1 MEGTDAHPC
10 LKNDAFLEK
19 GLRFSKYVVVGHWPV
34 TLYNDKIDCANPI
47 INREQHIISID
58 GGCSLKRTGQLNL
71 LIIPAEDSE
80 EFTFASFD
88 GFPVRVALDPQEGSE
103 DPFCLLYTDNA
114 VRLLKREAE
123 FSFVEHRHTGRRL
136 WVLNEDLYGSG
147 KAMHCDDST
156 DYRIPV
162 RPGDRLSVI
171 LETSKGALVKK
182 DGVSGWYCGRLEE
195 ASEPALL

>member
-1 MEGTDAHPC
+1 M
-10 LKNDAFLEK
+10 
-19 GLRFSKYVVVGHWPV
+19 VGHWPV
-34 TLYNDKIDCANPI
+34 TLYNDKIHCANPI
-47 INREQHIISID
+47 INPEQHIISID